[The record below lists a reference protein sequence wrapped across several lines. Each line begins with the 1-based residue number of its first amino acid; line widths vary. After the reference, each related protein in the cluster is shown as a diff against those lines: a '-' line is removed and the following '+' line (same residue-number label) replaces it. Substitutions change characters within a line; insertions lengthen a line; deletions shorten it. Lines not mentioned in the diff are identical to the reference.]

1 MKDSVGAVTF
11 AGRVNPGVWCAWA
24 DALFDGPEPDCASD
38 ADGLVSAPGSPC
50 PSAPVRVRAGGFI
63 VVGEGIGGSL
73 PPAEDPVAV
82 AEVGI
87 IPEILGSWSVLEKKL
102 IYPYPPH
109 ICESS
114 PKHP

>member
-1 MKDSVGAVTF
+1 
-11 AGRVNPGVWCAWA
+11 
-24 DALFDGPEPDCASD
+24 
-38 ADGLVSAPGSPC
+38 
-50 PSAPVRVRAGGFI
+50 